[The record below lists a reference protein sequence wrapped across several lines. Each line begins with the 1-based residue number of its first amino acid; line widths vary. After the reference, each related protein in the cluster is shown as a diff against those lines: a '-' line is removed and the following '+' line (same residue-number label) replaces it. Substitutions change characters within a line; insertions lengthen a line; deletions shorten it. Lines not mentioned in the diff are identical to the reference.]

1 MPRKTLIITD
11 VTAMSGDNVCIAGY
25 DDSLTCIR
33 PVFANGQIK
42 KSHLFQDDKLII
54 YPSAEVAFEFLSR
67 NPQPPHTEDY
77 IFKEGSIEYEGEAPL
92 SEWKEVLRE
101 TAHASFEELFPR
113 IKSRY
118 VPPDDPGPSIG
129 TMELA
134 DMPYIFCD
142 YYNPDHPRPRIRI
155 TDTKGI
161 IKDRIPITDLAFG
174 SLFHYSLKKAKDDC
188 EKALRSIREELKSK
202 KIYLRLGLARPY
214 GNIPEPY
221 KGWCALQVN
230 GFHTFPDLYD
240 RDYSEWIRLE

>member
-1 MPRKTLIITD
+1 MR
-11 VTAMSGDNVCIAGY
+11 
-25 DDSLTCIR
+25 
-33 PVFANGQIK
+33 
-42 KSHLFQDDKLII
+42 
-54 YPSAEVAFEFLSR
+54 
-67 NPQPPHTEDY
+67 
-77 IFKEGSIEYEGEAPL
+77 
-92 SEWKEVLRE
+92 EWKEVLRE

-113 IKSRY
+113 MESRY

-142 YYNPDHPRPRIRI
+142 YYKPDHPRPRIRI

-174 SLFHYSLKKAKDDC
+174 SLFHYALKKAKDDC
-188 EKALRSIREELKSK
+188 EKALRTIREELKSK

-240 RDYSEWIRLE
+240 RDYGEWIRSD